1 MHDDDLKKNVVKSGL
16 YLIATPIGN
25 LGDISFRAIEILKQM
40 DYIYCE
46 DTRVTQ
52 TLLSFYDI
60 KKTLS
65 TYHDHNADRTRAH
78 IIAQIEEG
86 KKIALVSDAGMP
98 LVSDPGYKLV
108 KETKAKNLYVTII
121 PGASAPLTALAL
133 STLPPNQFYFG
144 GFFPDK
150 QEKQKKLLLSLAH
163 LEATLIFFEAP
174 HRIKETIQI
183 IHDQIGDRLMVVAR
197 ELTKKFEEIIVEK
210 ASILLE
216 RYAVTPPR
224 GECVLLIEGFQQETK
239 LIDDCDDEILA
250 LLKDHKIK
258 EVAEII
264 STLYKFPKKEVY
276 ARALLLTQKQK
287 LSEED

>member
-1 MHDDDLKKNVVKSGL
+1 MYDTIKKNDVKSGL

-25 LGDISFRAIEILKQM
+25 LKDISYRAIDTLQQM
-40 DYIYCE
+40 DCLYCE

-60 KKTLS
+60 KKPLFI
-65 TYHDHNADRTRAH
+65 YHDHNADKTRDH
-78 IIAQIEEG
+78 IIKQIEEG
-86 KKIALVSDAGMP
+86 KKIALMSDAGMP
-98 LVSDPGYKLV
+98 LISDPGYKLV
-108 KETKAKNLYVTII
+108 KDAKAKNLYVTCI
-121 PGASAPLTALAL
+121 PGASAPLMALAL

-174 HRIKETIQI
+174 HRVTEIIQI
-183 IHDQIGDRLMVVAR
+183 IHDQLGDRLMVVAR
-197 ELTKKFEEIIVEK
+197 ELTKKYEEIIIEK
-210 ASILLE
+210 ASALLE
-216 RYAVTPPR
+216 RYATTPPR
-224 GECVLLIEGFQQETK
+224 GECVLLIEGFNQEAK
-239 LIDDCDDEILA
+239 WIDDYDDEILA
-250 LLKDHKIK
+250 LLKNNKIK
-258 EVAEII
+258 EVAEIM